1 MRKRMKE
8 NADRQ
13 DEDEDDEKA
22 AGEERPVFNSN
33 FFVPAHPV
41 LMICKL

>member
-1 MRKRMKE
+1 MTK

-13 DEDEDDEKA
+13 DEDEDNEKA
-22 AGEERPVFNSN
+22 AVEERPVFNLN